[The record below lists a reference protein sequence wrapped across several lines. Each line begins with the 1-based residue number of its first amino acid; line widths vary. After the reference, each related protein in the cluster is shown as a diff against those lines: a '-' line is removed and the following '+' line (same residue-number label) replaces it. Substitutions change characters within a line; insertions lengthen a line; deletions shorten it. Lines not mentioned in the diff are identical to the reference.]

1 MGEVD
6 SWESEKFR
14 EVFDDEMRGLN
25 RRMAHDPSCPIEELE
40 GILDSLYA
48 LSDRNSEGRVQ
59 EIVFQA
65 TIAAYEAFIHA
76 RREKE
81 K

>member
-6 SWESEKFR
+6 CWENDKFR
-14 EVFDDEMRGLN
+14 
-25 RRMAHDPSCPIEELE
+25 AHDPSCSIEELE

-48 LSDRNSEGRVQ
+48 LADRNSQGRVQ

-65 TIAAYEAFIHA
+65 TISAYEVFIHN
-76 RREKE
+76 RRGN
-81 K
+81 

>member
-6 SWESEKFR
+6 CWENDKFR
-14 EVFDDEMRGLN
+14 EVFEDEMRGLE
-25 RRMAHDPSCPIEELE
+25 RRVAHDPSCSIEELE

-48 LSDRNSEGRVQ
+48 LADRNNEGRVQ

-65 TIAAYEAFIHA
+65 TISAYEVFIHN
-76 RREKE
+76 RRRN
-81 K
+81 